1 MRQNLAEQLRGVA
14 RMLHEH
20 GGDEGYS
27 LIVERVL
34 RSLARLVV
42 DIQPEVRI
50 AAGESLVTVAAM
62 LKPADLG
69 ARLLTIVV
77 HLAHNDEA
85 EDMRMTAA
93 VLLNELAVSLGPE
106 LCEQFVCSELEHL
119 ARDPVFRVRKATALN
134 IDAVCRVVE
143 RRRLA
148 RELLRPAASFRLQG
162 RSYLDEL
169 REDMARGPSMA
180 SQLTDLAQ
188 DCQQHAVPCAV
199 VVLPVLIAGED
210 DPGTDILDTV
220 SSAVRDAG
228 LQVVRIDDALDPM
241 PPAQRYVLPG
251 DRHPSAQA
259 HERMAAVLAD
269 RLQLPA
275 PTSP

>member
-134 IDAVCRVVE
+134 IDAVCRVVGPAVAAA
-143 RRRLA
+143 RLLPSF
-148 RELLRPAASFRLQG
+148 LL
-162 RSYLDEL
+162 
-169 REDMARGPSMA
+169 
-180 SQLTDLAQ
+180 
-188 DCQQHAVPCAV
+188 
-199 VVLPVLIAGED
+199 
-210 DPGTDILDTV
+210 
-220 SSAVRDAG
+220 
-228 LQVVRIDDALDPM
+228 
-241 PPAQRYVLPG
+241 
-251 DRHPSAQA
+251 
-259 HERMAAVLAD
+259 LAD
-269 RLQLPA
+269 DDIWGVRKACAESLVCVSKALVPEVRVA
-275 PTSP
+275 K

>member
-1 MRQNLAEQLRGVA
+1 EAREARAAAVWCRVPPACEARGPTFEDLTLDDTLNDLERVEVYGDSHIALQRLVHVRLLAEVAETYGFEATRDRLLPLVDKRVSDEEFVVRQNLAEQLRGVA

-134 IDAVCRVVE
+134 IDAVCRVVGPAVAAA
-143 RRRLA
+143 RLLPSF
-148 RELLRPAASFRLQG
+148 LL
-162 RSYLDEL
+162 
-169 REDMARGPSMA
+169 
-180 SQLTDLAQ
+180 
-188 DCQQHAVPCAV
+188 
-199 VVLPVLIAGED
+199 
-210 DPGTDILDTV
+210 
-220 SSAVRDAG
+220 
-228 LQVVRIDDALDPM
+228 
-241 PPAQRYVLPG
+241 
-251 DRHPSAQA
+251 
-259 HERMAAVLAD
+259 LAD
-269 RLQLPA
+269 DDIWGVRKACAESLVCVSKALVPEVRVA
-275 PTSP
+275 K